1 MSDQSESLGSVWRVL
16 QTAIQFYF
24 QFKMNRRLAGKQ
36 NKAGEAQ
43 ARKAQ
48 QRLFKARSNA
58 AGELFGKQPFQF
70 TGLQSDMYYFLPND
84 RLSLQYVKN
93 IPDAKL
99 QSNVMDVLKSSEK
112 QGLIKYDPR
121 FDDFY
126 VTENGLNWLCDKSNV
141 NMYKEYMSAY
151 RKHEG
156 VTHMSPEEVAEGA
169 VKAESGVAK
178 VNGATS
184 AKAVQGTTAQASQ
197 VGASQAVSS
206 ATVATAQTTA
216 QAAGQATAQAAAGA
230 APGGASAAATVAA
243 SVAKGI
249 VSSAAQSSAPSPA
262 PTMTM
267 TMK

>member
-1 MSDQSESLGSVWRVL
+1 MSDQSESLGGVWRVL

-24 QFKMNRRLAGKQ
+24 QFQMNRRLSGKQ
-36 NKAGEAQ
+36 NKSE
-43 ARKAQ
+43 
-48 QRLFKARSNA
+48 QRRLRQIQNQLYRARSNA
-58 AGELFGKQPFQF
+58 AEELFSKQPFQF
-70 TGLQSDMYYFLPND
+70 TGTENDIYYFLPND
-84 RLSLQYVKN
+84 RLSLEYVKSIDN
-93 IPDAKL
+93 EELRNKVL
-99 QSNVMDVLKSSEK
+99 EGLKSFEK
-112 QGLIKYDPR
+112 EELIKYDPR

-126 VTENGLNWLCDKSNV
+126 VTEEGLSWICDRENIET
-141 NMYKEYMSAY
+141 YKEYMSAY
-151 RKHEG
+151 TKHEG
-156 VTHMSPEEVAEGA
+156 VTHMSRTEGVAEEA

-197 VGASQAVSS
+197 VGASQAVSG

-216 QAAGQATAQAAAGA
+216 QAAAGA
-230 APGGASAAATVAA
+230 ATGGASAATTAAA

-249 VSSAAQSSAPSPA
+249 VSSVAQSSAPSSA